1 MKGCD
6 VKQNIFM
13 STKKQAKA
21 KILEMKALN
30 KEVETVIAKGS
41 KLGVVLT
48 RTLSENVKGR
58 YSDIIALSGL
68 ARAVAVTVCAQQ
80 EVGIPCPMEKFL
92 TLLETELKIVKE
104 EVC

>member
-1 MKGCD
+1 
-6 VKQNIFM
+6 M

-21 KILEMKALN
+21 KILEMKAL
-30 KEVETVIAKGS
+30 KEDVDMVIAEGS
-41 KLGVVLT
+41 KLGLILT
-48 RTLSENVKGR
+48 RTLSKNVKGR

-92 TLLETELKIVKE
+92 TLLETELKIVKDI
-104 EVC
+104 